1 MKTCLADLKTGENGT
16 VVGYSKESKA
26 YRQKLMAMGLTKGTK
41 FTVIRMAPLGDP
53 VEISVRGFKLS
64 LRKNE
69 ASSLTVA
76 GGLS

>member
-1 MKTCLADLKTGENGT
+1 MKICMADLKTGENGMVT
-16 VVGYSKESKA
+16 GYSKESKV
-26 YRQKLMAMGLTKGTK
+26 YRQKLLAMGLTKGTW
-41 FTVIRMAPLGDP
+41 FTVVRRAPLGDP

-69 ASSLTVA
+69 AAALIVK

>member
-1 MKTCLADLKTGENGT
+1 MKKCMADLKTGEKGMLT
-16 VVGYSKESKA
+16 GYSKKSKV
-26 YRQKLMAMGLTKGTK
+26 YRQKLLAMGLTKGTK

-69 ASSLTVA
+69 AAALIVK